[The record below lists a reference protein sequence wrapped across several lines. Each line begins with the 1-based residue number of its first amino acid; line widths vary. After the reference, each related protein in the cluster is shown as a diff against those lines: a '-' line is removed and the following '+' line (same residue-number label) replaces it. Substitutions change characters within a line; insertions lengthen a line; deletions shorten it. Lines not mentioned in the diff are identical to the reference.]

1 MIEDYLRTALE
12 QSPLATLIFRPDG
25 STLLCNEA
33 WTQLGSFGEDEDP
46 ADVNVFENPQIKAAG
61 LLPYIEESIVG
72 GAVNTPP
79 LLYDPT
85 RFGGNGY
92 RRWFRAYVY
101 PLRDADGTL
110 SEVTL
115 MLDDVTE
122 QKALEERLA
131 HQAFHDTLTGLA
143 NRTLFADRLEH
154 ALTRTERQKSQIALM
169 FIDIDGFKHVNDSL
183 GHSAGDSLLV
193 EIAQRLTACLRPQDT
208 IARFG
213 GDEFTVLLEDVDV
226 GGATEAA
233 ERVLREIR
241 RPMTIGAHDDEL
253 LVTASIGIVL
263 GRSSKLSVED
273 LLRRADAA
281 MYRSKEG
288 GKNGYTLFD
297 WHTDELSVTRLRLE
311 SDLRR
316 ALEREEFRVH
326 YQPKVLLSTER
337 IVGFEALVRWEQ
349 PGRGLIPPSEF
360 IPLAEQTG
368 LINPIGL
375 WVIKEA
381 CGQIRDWQ
389 DQYPLATP
397 LTMSV
402 NLSAWQFRSPNLVED
417 VSEILD
423 ETGLDPGDLVLEL
436 TESTAMRDTLST
448 MSIFSEFK
456 NLGVKLAIDDFGTGY
471 SSISYLKRFPVNV
484 LKVDKSLVNEIE
496 LDPANVAIVSAII
509 TLAHGLGLKVVVEG
523 VESPA
528 QFAKLHALEGD
539 FGQGTYWWGASPPEE
554 ITQILES
561 ELIS

>member
-1 MIEDYLRTALE
+1 
-12 QSPLATLIFRPDG
+12 
-25 STLLCNEA
+25 
-33 WTQLGSFGEDEDP
+33 
-46 ADVNVFENPQIKAAG
+46 
-61 LLPYIEESIVG
+61 
-72 GAVNTPP
+72 
-79 LLYDPT
+79 
-85 RFGGNGY
+85 
-92 RRWFRAYVY
+92 
-101 PLRDADGTL
+101 
-110 SEVTL
+110 
-115 MLDDVTE
+115 
-122 QKALEERLA
+122 
-131 HQAFHDTLTGLA
+131 
-143 NRTLFADRLEH
+143 
-154 ALTRTERQKSQIALM
+154 
-169 FIDIDGFKHVNDSL
+169 
-183 GHSAGDSLLV
+183 
-193 EIAQRLTACLRPQDT
+193 
-208 IARFG
+208 
-213 GDEFTVLLEDVDV
+213 
-226 GGATEAA
+226 
-233 ERVLREIR
+233 
-241 RPMTIGAHDDEL
+241 
-253 LVTASIGIVL
+253 
-263 GRSSKLSVED
+263 
-273 LLRRADAA
+273 
-281 MYRSKEG
+281 
-288 GKNGYTLFD
+288 
-297 WHTDELSVTRLRLE
+297 
-311 SDLRR
+311 
-316 ALEREEFRVH
+316 
-326 YQPKVLLSTER
+326 
-337 IVGFEALVRWEQ
+337 LVRWEQ

-417 VSEILD
+417 VSEILG

-509 TLAHGLGLKVVVEG
+509 TLAHGMGLKVVVEG

-539 FGQGTYWWGASPPEE
+539 FGQGNYWWRASPPEE